1 MICPQCGR
9 ETSGKFCP
17 FCGAKLNTEA
27 AAPQAANPVNQ
38 QNREYASNQPYN
50 PGFAYN
56 QNQNPGYAP
65 NQGYMPNRP
74 ATPYQGAPAGALGQS
89 PAIQALRKVATSPA
103 FLLALLLYTVGFLF
117 STYINIKN
125 LGIYFDYLDYYKR
138 SSLQGQ
144 IIGNI
149 VGTFLSILL
158 SVATVTALWSI
169 FASAANK
176 TKERIGTGGLTFF
189 KVIYIIG
196 LVFVSLALVLIVVLM
211 IMLITSKRYSEFFQ
225 TSVNQ
230 LNNILVRAGYQF
242 PSVSSDL
249 RTFLYI
255 FLGVMILVVI
265 LGLIYMAKIIK
276 SINTAKRVIRT
287 GMPDD
292 RVSVFVGVF
301 TILAAVG
308 GVINGIRVF
317 AELRETMALL
327 NMNKTLA
334 IFYGIITIVSAV
346 STLCFAITLF
356 QFRSAMRRLGV
367 RKGVMQYNP
376 N

>member
-176 TKERIGTGGLTFF
+176 TKERMSTGGLTYF

-196 LVFVSLALVLIVVLM
+196 LVFACIALLAFVVL
-211 IMLITSKRYSEFFQ
+211 LVVVATKDSNSFLR
-225 TSVNQ
+225 
-230 LNNILVRAGYQF
+230 ILYKEIDSALGNAGYDL
-242 PSVSSDL
+242 PTYGNL
-249 RTFLYI
+249 RTFLC
-255 FLGVMILVVI
+255 ILVGIALLIMVFTVI
-265 LGLIYMAKIIK
+265 YFVKIIK
-276 SINTAKRVIRT
+276 SINTAKRVIQT
-287 GMPDD
+287 GVPDD
-292 RVSVFVGVF
+292 RVSVFVGVI
-301 TILAAVG
+301 TIIIAVF

-317 AELRETMALL
+317 MALL

-334 IFYGIITIVSAV
+334 IFYGIITIVGAV

-367 RKGVMQYNP
+367 WKGVMQYNP

>member
-74 ATPYQGAPAGALGQS
+74 ATSYQGAPAGALGQS

-176 TKERIGTGGLTFF
+176 TKERIGTGGLTYF

-196 LVFVSLALVLIVVLM
+196 LVFACIALLAFVVL
-211 IMLITSKRYSEFFQ
+211 LVVVATKDSNSFLR
-225 TSVNQ
+225 
-230 LNNILVRAGYQF
+230 ILYKEIDSALGNAGYDL
-242 PSVSSDL
+242 PTYGNL
-249 RTFLYI
+249 RTFLC
-255 FLGVMILVVI
+255 ILVGIALLIMVFTVI
-265 LGLIYMAKIIK
+265 YFVKIIK
-276 SINTAKRVIRT
+276 SINTAKRVIQT
-287 GMPDD
+287 GVPDD
-292 RVSVFVGVF
+292 RVSVFVGVI
-301 TILAAVG
+301 TIIIAVF

-317 AELRETMALL
+317 AELRETMALM